1 MQIRING
8 FAIVFAALV
17 FAGVPA
23 HGAEDRSMARA
34 YSNSSAFGNFLR
46 PFAATS
52 PWNSKP
58 IDPVFD
64 TFQIPKNDYF
74 PVVGAGPL
82 STGVFEAKATDPPL
96 TIYKDPK
103 SKYIRD
109 VDAEQDKESITIP
122 RWPADAVPA
131 SGGDG
136 HCDVVDSVTGIVHSF
151 WQLRKQPDGRWTAVL
166 YAWTRID
173 GDGWGDASHY
183 YQGARAS
190 AAPPIGGLIR
200 KHEVN
205 DGKDHYEHALAM
217 SLPFNAL
224 SPDPAYVYPAT
235 SADQYAARLNSGKI
249 PEGALMMLPKDFDV
263 GQLDDVRLRKVANTL
278 KIYGAY
284 VVDQNVGTPFAIY
297 VENGSKYDLH
307 NGKGWVQRNADDL
320 MKISN
325 ALRMVKSASFV
336 SGLGKPVIR
345 EPKQNLLS
353 MRGEW
358 GGKKRPDGVVYDS
371 WSRAL
376 KFPPSDKPI
385 EVADANGRGISKV
398 TWAKVKPGDRL
409 KLTSVST
416 GGGAIRAHIWSGNKP
431 VADTGY
437 LKDGESREFTIPDD
451 GWIALHA
458 RSAGNNI
465 PATVSGKLVR
475 LN

>member
-136 HCDVVDSVTGIVHSF
+136 QCDVVDSVTGIVHSF
-151 WQLRKQPDGRWTAVL
+151 CNYASNPMVAGRPCSTLGPESTAMAGAMLRTITKA
-166 YAWTRID
+166 
-173 GDGWGDASHY
+173 H
-183 YQGARAS
+183 
-190 AAPPIGGLIR
+190 APR
-200 KHEVN
+200 
-205 DGKDHYEHALAM
+205 
-217 SLPFNAL
+217 
-224 SPDPAYVYPAT
+224 
-235 SADQYAARLNSGKI
+235 R
-249 PEGALMMLPKDFDV
+249 
-263 GQLDDVRLRKVANTL
+263 R
-278 KIYGAY
+278 
-284 VVDQNVGTPFAIY
+284 
-297 VENGSKYDLH
+297 
-307 NGKGWVQRNADDL
+307 
-320 MKISN
+320 
-325 ALRMVKSASFV
+325 
-336 SGLGKPVIR
+336 
-345 EPKQNLLS
+345 
-353 MRGEW
+353 
-358 GGKKRPDGVVYDS
+358 RP
-371 WSRAL
+371 
-376 KFPPSDKPI
+376 
-385 EVADANGRGISKV
+385 
-398 TWAKVKPGDRL
+398 
-409 KLTSVST
+409 
-416 GGGAIRAHIWSGNKP
+416 
-431 VADTGY
+431 
-437 LKDGESREFTIPDD
+437 
-451 GWIALHA
+451 
-458 RSAGNNI
+458 
-465 PATVSGKLVR
+465 
-475 LN
+475 